1 MMTDLVRQ
9 EVAKT
14 AKIWVVKVGTRVL
27 TDAAGRLDETRIAR
41 LAEDIA
47 VVRRSGHKVV
57 LVSSGAV
64 GCGMARLGL
73 TQRPTNLAELQAVAA
88 AGQSLLIETYNR
100 TFQKFGIS
108 AAQILLTAED
118 LEHRVRYLNAR
129 NTILT
134 LLERYD
140 AVPIINENDTVAV
153 DELRTT
159 FGDNDRLA
167 AIVVNLIR
175 AQLLVLLSD
184 VDGLYDRD
192 PRDPEAELI
201 PLVRKLDDDVM
212 RLAFDRETGLS
223 RGGMASKL
231 NAARLATTAGE
242 NTIIAPG
249 RLDGVL
255 QKILNGDVVGTL
267 FLAQGGLVTSRK
279 RWFGLSVQPRGH
291 IVVDAGARRAI
302 EKSGKSLLPIGI
314 IDVVGNFSKGD
325 VVAVRDADG
334 VEFARG
340 LTNYSAE
347 EIRLIKGLR
356 TDQIAEK
363 LEYSPYEEV
372 IHRDNLLV
380 TR

>member
-1 MMTDLVRQ
+1 MTDLVRQ

-27 TDAAGRLDETRIAR
+27 TDADGRLDETRIAR

-73 TQRPTNLAELQAVAA
+73 VERPTNLAELQAVAA
-88 AGQSLLIETYNR
+88 VGQSLLIETYNR

-118 LEHRVRYLNAR
+118 LEHRARYLNAR

-140 AVPIINENDTVAV
+140 AVPIINENDTVSV

-201 PLVRKLDDDVM
+201 PLVRRLDDDIM
-212 RLAFDRETGLS
+212 SLAFDRDTGLS

-249 RLDGVL
+249 RTEGVL

-291 IVVDAGARRAI
+291 IVVDAGARQAI
-302 EKSGKSLLPIGI
+302 EKGGKSLLPIGI
-314 IDVVGNFSKGD
+314 IDVVGHFSKGD

-347 EIRLIKGLR
+347 EIRRVKGLR
-356 TDQIAEK
+356 TDQIANI
-363 LEYSPYEEV
+363 LPYCPYEEV